1 LAFRQLD
8 DDFAALR
15 GELAN
20 LSLVLADAATA
31 EHTGCRWMRSMVRH
45 AVLGLLSIVF
55 VASCSSQGTA
65 PVNTPHRGQAFG
77 TEEQRLLACL
87 DLRDHIVDL
96 YASEYV
102 SREGLSMSREER
114 SAFRDGWAEELA
126 KRGTFD
132 RFEQS
137 CFFSLT
143 PSKYRCGMA
152 SQTTD
157 GLVAC
162 MKLSSG

>member
-1 LAFRQLD
+1 
-8 DDFAALR
+8 
-15 GELAN
+15 
-20 LSLVLADAATA
+20 
-31 EHTGCRWMRSMVRH
+31 MVRL
-45 AVLGLLSIVF
+45 AVPLLAAAVF
-55 VASCSSQGTA
+55 GASALVGCASHTQAKVPRPQDSQFA
-65 PVNTPHRGQAFG
+65 N
-77 TEEQRLLACL
+77 EEQKLLACL

-96 YASEYV
+96 YATEYV
-102 SREGLSMSREER
+102 VREGIDMSQQQRT
-114 SAFRDGWAEELA
+114 AFRDGWAEELA

-143 PSKYRCGMA
+143 PRRYECGMA

-162 MKLSSG
+162 MKLSSR